1 MCKEPLISIIT
12 VCFNNSKTILDT
24 IESVN
29 SQTYSNIEHIFIDGA
44 SNDNTVQ
51 IIKDSSKRDN
61 IVISEKDNGI
71 YHAMNKG
78 LKVSKGEII
87 GFLNADDLFF
97 TNQTVDLIIK
107 SFSSNIDCVYGN
119 LLFFNSQNK
128 VVRKWAS
135 REFKPGLFRYSW
147 TPAHPTFYCKKIVY
161 EKLGY
166 YREDLNI
173 ASDVD
178 LMFRFL
184 EIHRIQSYYLNEKLI
199 KMRLGGAS
207 TRSLKSTL
215 TITKEVLR
223 IFREHGFEYSKTVY
237 VLSKVFKAFKQLNS
251 FRYFTS

>member
-1 MCKEPLISIIT
+1 MCKETLISIIT

-29 SQTYSNIEHIFIDGA
+29 SQSYSNIEHIFIDGA
-44 SNDNTVQ
+44 SNDNTVE
-51 IIKDSSKRDN
+51 IIKNSAKRN
-61 IVISEKDNGI
+61 YIIISEKDNGI

-107 SFSSNIDCVYGN
+107 SFSTNIDCVYGN

-135 REFKPGLFRYSW
+135 REFK
-147 TPAHPTFYCKKIVY
+147 KIVY

-166 YREDLNI
+166 YREDLSI

-237 VLSKVFKAFKQLNS
+237 VLSKVFKAIKQINS
-251 FRYFTS
+251 FGYFSR